1 MFYKVNDKNE
11 IIETCIENY
20 DGNFLETDKEIEFG
34 FDNKLYFVEDM
45 QKDNYLARKQEFEKQ
60 AYIVDLRAKRD
71 DECFSVVDRGS
82 LWYETLTDTQKEE
95 LKVWHQAWLNVTET
109 KIIPEKPSWLK

>member
-11 IIETCIENY
+11 IVEICVENY

-45 QKDNYLARKQEFEKQ
+45 TKDDYIARKKEYENQM
-60 AYIVDLRAKRD
+60 YLIDLRARRD
-71 DECFSVVDRGS
+71 EECFLVINRGS
-82 LWYETLTDTQKEE
+82 LWYDTLTDSQKEE
-95 LKVWHQAWLNVTET
+95 LKVWYKAWLDVTET
-109 KIIPEKPSWLK
+109 KIVPEKPKWL